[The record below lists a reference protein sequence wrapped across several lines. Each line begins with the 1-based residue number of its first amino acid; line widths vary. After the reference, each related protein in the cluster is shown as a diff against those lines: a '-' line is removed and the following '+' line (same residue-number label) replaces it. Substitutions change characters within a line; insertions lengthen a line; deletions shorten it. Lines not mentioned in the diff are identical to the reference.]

1 MTKIMLTGDRPTG
14 KLHIGHYVG
23 SIKNRVKLQDKYEC
37 IFIIADLH
45 MLTTKNS
52 KEDIMEAKQNAREL
66 VLGAIACGMDPNKVT
81 FYLQSAI
88 PEINEIY
95 TLLQSLVTVSRLERI
110 PSLKDMAK
118 DANIEMPF
126 ALLGYP
132 VLQAADIL
140 CVKGNVVPVGKDNLA
155 HVEIA
160 REIAQRFNSKYAK
173 IFPIPESTVSPNN
186 IEANLPGIDNKGKM
200 SKSKNNAIFLDDSE
214 DVVRKKVMQMPTDP
228 KRIRAD
234 IPGDVENNL
243 VFLYH
248 DIFNDN
254 KEEVADLKRR
264 YRQGTVGDVEV
275 KEKLADAL
283 NRFLD
288 PIRKRYQQYNDNEY
302 LDKLIME
309 GSQKV
314 RKRVQQTLAE
324 MREVMGFNS

>member
-1 MTKIMLTGDRPTG
+1 
-14 KLHIGHYVG
+14 
-23 SIKNRVKLQDKYEC
+23 
-37 IFIIADLH
+37 
-45 MLTTKNS
+45 
-52 KEDIMEAKQNAREL
+52 
-66 VLGAIACGMDPNKVT
+66 MDPNKVT

-173 IFPIPESTVSPNN
+173 IFPIPEPTVSPNN

-214 DVVRKKVMQMPTDP
+214 DVVRKSH
-228 KRIRAD
+228 A
-234 IPGDVENNL
+234 NAN
-243 VFLYH
+243 
-248 DIFNDN
+248 
-254 KEEVADLKRR
+254 
-264 YRQGTVGDVEV
+264 
-275 KEKLADAL
+275 
-283 NRFLD
+283 
-288 PIRKRYQQYNDNEY
+288 
-302 LDKLIME
+302 
-309 GSQKV
+309 
-314 RKRVQQTLAE
+314 
-324 MREVMGFNS
+324 

>member
-1 MTKIMLTGDRPTG
+1 
-14 KLHIGHYVG
+14 
-23 SIKNRVKLQDKYEC
+23 
-37 IFIIADLH
+37 
-45 MLTTKNS
+45 
-52 KEDIMEAKQNAREL
+52 
-66 VLGAIACGMDPNKVT
+66 
-81 FYLQSAI
+81 
-88 PEINEIY
+88 
-95 TLLQSLVTVSRLERI
+95 
-110 PSLKDMAK
+110 MAK

-173 IFPIPESTVSPNN
+173 IFPIPEPTVSPKD

>member
-1 MTKIMLTGDRPTG
+1 
-14 KLHIGHYVG
+14 
-23 SIKNRVKLQDKYEC
+23 
-37 IFIIADLH
+37 
-45 MLTTKNS
+45 
-52 KEDIMEAKQNAREL
+52 
-66 VLGAIACGMDPNKVT
+66 
-81 FYLQSAI
+81 
-88 PEINEIY
+88 
-95 TLLQSLVTVSRLERI
+95 
-110 PSLKDMAK
+110 
-118 DANIEMPF
+118 
-126 ALLGYP
+126 
-132 VLQAADIL
+132 
-140 CVKGNVVPVGKDNLA
+140 
-155 HVEIA
+155 
-160 REIAQRFNSKYAK
+160 
-173 IFPIPESTVSPNN
+173 
-186 IEANLPGIDNKGKM
+186 
-200 SKSKNNAIFLDDSE
+200 
-214 DVVRKKVMQMPTDP
+214 MPTDP